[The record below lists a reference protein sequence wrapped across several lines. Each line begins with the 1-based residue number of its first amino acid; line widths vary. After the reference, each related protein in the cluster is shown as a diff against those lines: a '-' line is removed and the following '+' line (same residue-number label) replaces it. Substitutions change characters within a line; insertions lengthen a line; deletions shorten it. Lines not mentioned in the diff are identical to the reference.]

1 MGSCPGKLKDTL
13 LDWEDMLPQTEWN
26 RAQEE
31 CSRANLVLCLGTSLR
46 IEPAGSLCE
55 LPLAKNAPWSL
66 PEVSVGGKKAIGTKR
81 KERSAKETKLGYAIV
96 NLQPTPYDDGAA
108 IVIRGKVDDVM
119 RSLME
124 KLGYGP
130 WDERD
135 LGEGIAASLSPT
147 KTYD

>member
-1 MGSCPGKLKDTL
+1 MESCPGKLKDTL
-13 LDWEDMLPQTEWN
+13 LDWEDMLPQTEWD

-31 CSRANLVLCLGTSLR
+31 CSRADLVLCLGTSLR

-55 LPLAKNAPWSL
+55 MPLVNAAPRSL
-66 PEVSVGGKKAIGTKR
+66 SEVSVGGKKASGNKR
-81 KERSAKETKLGYAIV
+81 KERCTKVKDTKIGYAIV

-119 RSLME
+119 KGLME

-130 WDERD
+130 WDESD
-135 LGEGIAASLSPT
+135 LGEGITAALR
-147 KTYD
+147 